1 MSTQQLAKIGMMS
14 AVACVLG
21 LLRFPLIPAVSF
33 LTYDFADIPLLI
45 SAFAYG
51 PVPGLLAA
59 AVVCLIQAFMLG
71 GDGIYGFIMHFISSG
86 AFIIIAASIYK
97 HHKSKKN
104 AVISMIIAT
113 IIVTIIMGIANYFIT
128 PFYYGGAGMK
138 EMVVELMPLIL
149 AFNVLKWTISS
160 AITFVV
166 YNRITPFLHK
176 NNGHNKHV

>member
-1 MSTQQLAKIGMMS
+1 MNTQQLAKIGMMS

-21 LLRFPLIPAVSF
+21 LVRFPLIPAVSF

-51 PVPGLLAA
+51 PIPGLIAA
-59 AVVCLIQAFMLG
+59 VVVCLIQAFMLG

-86 AFIIIAASIYK
+86 TFIIIAASIYK

-113 IIVTIIMGIANYFIT
+113 IVVTIIMGIANYFIT
-128 PFYYGGAGMK
+128 PFYYGGSAMR
-138 EMVVELMPLIL
+138 EMVVDLMPLIL

-160 AITFVV
+160 AITFIV
-166 YNRITPFLHK
+166 YKRISPFLHK
-176 NNGHNKHV
+176 QNEHN